1 MMYDVY
7 KKLQKVGKKSTIDT
21 QIRGAK
27 RGNPYKSRDNM
38 TTEREPIL

>member
-1 MMYDVY
+1 MMYDDY
-7 KKLQKVGKKSTIDT
+7 KKLQKVGKQSTIDT

-27 RGNPYKSRDNM
+27 RGNPCKSRDNM